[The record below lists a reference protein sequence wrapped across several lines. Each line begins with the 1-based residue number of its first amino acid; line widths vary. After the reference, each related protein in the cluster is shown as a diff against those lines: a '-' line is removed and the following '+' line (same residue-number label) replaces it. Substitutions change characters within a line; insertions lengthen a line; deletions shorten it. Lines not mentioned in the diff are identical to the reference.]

1 MRITYDPELDV
12 AHVRLDVPAEPSLPD
27 RSAVPNAPA
36 AGAHIDAEFDAAG
49 FLVGFEVLGA
59 HLVLRPDVL
68 AAAEQSSSA

>member
-1 MRITYDPELDV
+1 MRLTYDPELDV
-12 AHVRLDVPAEPSLPD
+12 AHFRLDVPTDPSLPD
-27 RSAVPNAPA
+27 RSAVPDAPA

-68 AAAEQSSSA
+68 AAAERASRA